1 MINREQLRKNL
12 ELFFQQEVNKII
24 MTVPYAGHLT
34 DKNQVLNEKYYVR
47 HLIET
52 IKRIRLTSQTDALA
66 LAYMID
72 EDYEAARLWGRYTAQ
87 EMTHDLLFIK
97 DLRQHGYTEKQVFEI
112 QPFQATEAMIDYLK
126 NKIKEIGSLPAVA
139 YSLFVEWN
147 SDQSS
152 GYVIDKVAEKFSKSF
167 VIGAKAHVKIDENED
182 HYEMM
187 LDVAHRL
194 IVKYADEEILIDILR
209 KIAEFIAAYFY
220 ELYQE
225 TVITS

>member
-1 MINREQLRKNL
+1 MENQTKQKLNRQNSGIDTKLPI
-12 ELFFQQEVNKII
+12 KIVQFGGGNF
-24 MTVPYAGHLT
+24 MRGFT
-34 DKNQVLNEKYYVR
+34 D
-47 HLIET
+47 
-52 IKRIRLTSQTDALA
+52 
-66 LAYMID
+66 
-72 EDYEAARLWGRYTAQ
+72 
-87 EMTHDLLFIK
+87 
-97 DLRQHGYTEKQVFEI
+97 
-112 QPFQATEAMIDYLK
+112 
-126 NKIKEIGSLPAVA
+126 
-139 YSLFVEWN
+139 
-147 SDQSS
+147 
-152 GYVIDKVAEKFSKSF
+152 YVIDKVAEKFSKSF